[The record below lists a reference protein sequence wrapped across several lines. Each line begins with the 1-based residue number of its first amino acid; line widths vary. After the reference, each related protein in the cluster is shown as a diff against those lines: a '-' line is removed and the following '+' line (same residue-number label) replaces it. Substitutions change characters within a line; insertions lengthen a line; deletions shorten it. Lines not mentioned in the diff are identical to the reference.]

1 MNQMTR
7 AAPMNK
13 TWEEMKQKVPIA
25 SRKTCIMRHL
35 PVRMSHLFH
44 TYIRDRMCKKKKV
57 AITVTVYPMGSVRA
71 VVCLITI
78 LSQHVSQVHVPEI
91 IHFSVVT

>member
-1 MNQMTR
+1 MHNEASPGKNVSPVSYIYTR
-7 AAPMNK
+7 QNV
-13 TWEEMKQKVPIA
+13 Q
-25 SRKTCIMRHL
+25 
-35 PVRMSHLFH
+35 
-44 TYIRDRMCKKKKV
+44 KKKV